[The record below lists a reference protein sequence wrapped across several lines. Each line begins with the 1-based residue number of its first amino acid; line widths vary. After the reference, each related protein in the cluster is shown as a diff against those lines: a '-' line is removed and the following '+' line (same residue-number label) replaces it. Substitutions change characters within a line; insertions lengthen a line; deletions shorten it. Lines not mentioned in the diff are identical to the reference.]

1 MKYTQLLENLK
12 TPIFSLHDL
21 AMLGQKAIPS
31 QISNLAKKGDI
42 IDIKAIV
49 QHDMESGFRRNEQ
62 GEIVPRDILRSF
74 LCHYNGVEVF
84 RADFHPGTGANPM
97 LIFSTV
103 ATETGSLE
111 FKWSGDNDYL
121 TTTTAQLTMT

>member
-1 MKYTQLLENLK
+1 MSK
-12 TPIFSLHDL
+12 TSRALVT
-21 AMLGQKAIPS
+21 MPS
-31 QISNLAKKGDI
+31 RAKKGDI

-121 TTTTAQLTMT
+121 TTTTAQLTVT